1 MKKIVFT
8 GDIALS
14 GIISNFSEAD
24 SAEKLS
30 ISKFTDGGLA
40 IINLEAPVAEEDAIS
55 NKRNGVV
62 LRSSLNAMESFLIH
76 NRIAAVTLANNHSLD
91 YGFEGI
97 KETISILD
105 SFNIPH
111 TGAGYLKE
119 HLEPAIFKVEDT
131 GYALLGYVHPDTN
144 PFLEEG
150 LSLNVYERER
160 IIDSV
165 RQSRKL
171 ADRVIVSL
179 HWGRDYSKFP
189 LPWQIEDAHI
199 FIEAGADLVV
209 GHHPHVIQPF
219 EIYRGSYIFYSLG
232 STVFGDFYLRNRLR
246 ALPVK
251 TKRSFVPLF
260 TDLKEEPVFVP
271 LRELKGN
278 KLVVESGDIRKW
290 SVRMMKWMRLKHRC
304 RILSVII
311 DFKEKWVDKIWDVI
325 TGYYRNP
332 FKDLFSREALKN
344 AGRIMVGK
352 DRMR

>member
-1 MKKIVFT
+1 VKKLAFT

-14 GIISNFSEAD
+14 GIISNFSEAEI
-24 SAEKLS
+24 AEKIT
-30 ISKFTDGGLA
+30 ISKFTDGGRVV
-40 IINLEAPVAEEDAIS
+40 INLEAPVAEAGAIPH
-55 NKRNGVV
+55 KRKGVV
-62 LRSSLNAMESFLIH
+62 LRSSRNALESFLRQ
-76 NRIAAVTLANNHSLD
+76 NRIAAVTLANNHALD
-91 YGFEGI
+91 YGIEGI
-97 KETISILD
+97 KETIRILD

-111 TGAGYLKE
+111 TGAGYRKE
-119 HLEPAIFKVEDT
+119 HLDPAIFRVEDT
-131 GYALLGYVHPDTN
+131 VYALLGYVHPDTN

-165 RQSRKL
+165 RQSALL

-189 LPWQIEDAHI
+189 LPWQTEDART
-199 FIEAGADLVV
+199 FIDAGADLVI

-260 TDLKEEPVFVP
+260 TDLKEEPFLVP

-278 KLVVESGDIRKW
+278 KLVAESRDIKRW
-290 SVRMMKWMRLKHRC
+290 SGKIMKWMRLKYRC
-304 RILSVII
+304 RILSFII
-311 DFKEKWVDKIWDVI
+311 DFKEKWIDKIRDVF

-332 FKDLFSREALKN
+332 FKDLLSSEALKN
-344 AGRIMVGK
+344 AGRILVRK
-352 DRMR
+352 D